1 MSACSFPRTEPSA
14 HQSVQKHCLAERKE
28 EGFFLHPDKETD
40 FIMVSGYVDTSCQNV
55 GIPGS
60 PMSTKHSS
68 LIWNQIQ
75 HEAKS
80 DLHLVQLDLTTNA
93 CGSVSRR
100 PLDFALGFLHILCCV
115 QHIITKYFS
124 NLHMCS
130 TLEGFMTGC
139 QELECRTVMRCTI
152 FPHPIRS
159 SL

>member
-1 MSACSFPRTEPSA
+1 
-14 HQSVQKHCLAERKE
+14 
-28 EGFFLHPDKETD
+28 
-40 FIMVSGYVDTSCQNV
+40 MVSGYVDTSCQNV
-55 GIPGS
+55 GIPGF

-139 QELECRTVMRCTI
+139 QELECRTVMRCAI
-152 FPHPIRS
+152 FPILFVVAFEVILRGQADRGIKLPSGGCFHHYGAIWMMWQASFRQHYA
-159 SL
+159 